1 VGLFSY
7 LRGDHIDLQLD
18 QGENRTLERPTVP
31 QNIWDAWVPRQ
42 RPLRQ
47 VTRENALAVAT
58 AWSCV
63 KLLADSISTLP
74 LRIYRRQADGSR
86 IPAGPDQ
93 RLAQLLARPWP
104 GATSIDLI
112 SMIVMHLSLFGE
124 AWIAKYTSEGSIIG
138 LGLIHPSR
146 MQIYMVGNTVTYALD
161 GDNSYGPADI
171 ILIRGLC
178 LNGLRGI
185 SPVQSVANA
194 FELNENLRESSRQF
208 FMEGSRPSG
217 ILKAPEGASEKAIK
231 ALQEDWRNLYSGAG
245 GIEHMHKVAVL
256 SADMDF
262 TPISFSLSDQ
272 KFLAS
277 REFSTREVAAIFGLP
292 AWAINGDSGSSLT
305 YANTTQ
311 QAQFLVQHSFRPLTA
326 RIETALS
333 SDPSLCPGGVY
344 ASFDFSELLRGS
356 PNERADFY
364 TKALGTDKAPGWM
377 SRAEVRAQEDLP
389 PEQETSA
396 VGGGVPIGGNTP

>member
-1 VGLFSY
+1 MGLLSY
-7 LRGDHIDLQLD
+7 LRGDGISLGIDGAED
-18 QGENRTLERPTVP
+18 RALERPTIP
-31 QNIWDAWVPRQ
+31 QNIWDAWVPRS
-42 RPLRQ
+42 RPLKS
-47 VTRENALAVAT
+47 VTKENALAVAT

-74 LRIYRRQADGSR
+74 LRVYRRQADGTR

-112 SMIVMHLSLFGE
+112 SMIVMHLSLYGE
-124 AWIAKYTSEGSIIG
+124 AWVAKYTSEGSIIG

-161 GDNSYGPADI
+161 GDNSYGPNDI

-178 LNGLRGI
+178 MNGLRGI
-185 SPVQSVANA
+185 SPVQSVSNA
-194 FELNENLRESSRQF
+194 FELNEDLRESSRQF
-208 FMEGSRPSG
+208 FREGSRPSG
-217 ILKAPEGASEKAIK
+217 ILKAPEGASLQAID
-231 ALQEDWRNLYSGAG
+231 ALKEDWRNKYSGAG
-245 GIEHMHKVAVL
+245 GIENMHKVAVIRG
-256 SADMDF
+256 DMDF
-262 TPISFSLSDQ
+262 QPISFSLSDQ
-272 KFLAS
+272 EFLAS
-277 REFSTREVAAIFGLP
+277 REFSTREIAAIFSLP

-344 ASFDFSELLRGS
+344 CSFDFSELLRGS

-364 TKALGTDKAPGWM
+364 TKALGSNTTPGWM
-377 SRAEVRAQEDLP
+377 SRAEVRTQEDLP
-389 PEQETSA
+389 PEQSPPPATTT
-396 VGGGVPIGGNTP
+396 PIGGATP